1 MTNGT
6 TSEKPT
12 TSTPPTPLELA
23 RVRFEDELD
32 TALDTLRGVAVI
44 LETQVDGEIEALHLM
59 AEVLYSTADKLHDAF
74 AVCKQVAA
82 KGGEATVTPKVSEAA
97 VKDPSVLISAAG
109 STEQPK
115 RTDEE
120 IGLYAVADAAHIDAL
135 SARAALGR
143 LVSLIV
149 QGELDPSVDTDMD
162 ALVLFAD
169 GIGARVAE
177 VADALDRLAH
187 HLRGKGE

>member
-12 TSTPPTPLELA
+12 TSTPPTVLGLA

-97 VKDPSVLISAAG
+97 VKDPSVLVSTAG

-120 IGLYAVADAAHIDAL
+120 IGRLAVADAAHIDAL

-162 ALVLFAD
+162 ALVLFAS
-169 GIGARVAE
+169 GIEHQIDDVSN
-177 VADALDRLAH
+177 ALDSLTRRLGK
-187 HLRGKGE
+187 RGV